1 MNPNKE
7 VLMKVGD
14 LVRFKSSID
23 RASKRYPYK
32 KEVGVVLRFEVYHPV
47 VFFPSATKVFAKSVL
62 KVINESR

>member
-1 MNPNKE
+1 
-7 VLMKVGD
+7 MKVGD

-47 VFFPSATKVFAKSVL
+47 VFFPSATKVFTKSVL
-62 KVINESR
+62 EVINESR

>member
-62 KVINESR
+62 EVINESR